1 MEAKLV
7 ETLGRQDV
15 QQPMGQPPSFGSPVD
30 AQLAAQATVAS
41 MLAARPAAAQAS
53 DSYERSIN
61 HAMRLLTD
69 IKGKGGD
76 YEWFSR
82 THRASIMGFCGVDK
96 WKNVPTI
103 RKIIEETRSK
113 DDLRTEIGRMWSQFQ
128 ATPDVLYY
136 DVH

>member
-1 MEAKLV
+1 
-7 ETLGRQDV
+7 
-15 QQPMGQPPSFGSPVD
+15 MGQPPSFGSPVD

-53 DSYERSIN
+53 DSYEHSIN

-76 YEWFSR
+76 YKWFSR
-82 THRASIMGFCGVDK
+82 TQRASIMGFCGVDK